1 MLRFYPH
8 RKAKKMRLEKY
19 REAWHYLDPTDPS
32 RRPPITIHAE
42 ADETV
47 YDETDLDAH
56 EDESR
61 EGTTSVVPQ
70 SPRLIERFSAA
81 VSRLLWLFSL

>member
-8 RKAKKMRLEKY
+8 RKAKRMRLEKY

-32 RRPPITIHAE
+32 RRPPITIHAV

-47 YDETDLDAH
+47 YPEPIVL
-56 EDESR
+56 
-61 EGTTSVVPQ
+61 EGFITWGL
-70 SPRLIERFSAA
+70 SPSAK
-81 VSRLLWLFSL
+81 RQI

>member
-32 RRPPITIHAE
+32 RRPPITIHAV
-42 ADETV
+42 ADETFYPEPIYPEPIV
-47 YDETDLDAH
+47 I
-56 EDESR
+56 EDFV
-61 EGTTSVVPQ
+61 TWAQ
-70 SPRLIERFSAA
+70 SPQPSAI
-81 VSRLLWLFSL
+81 SRDVILL